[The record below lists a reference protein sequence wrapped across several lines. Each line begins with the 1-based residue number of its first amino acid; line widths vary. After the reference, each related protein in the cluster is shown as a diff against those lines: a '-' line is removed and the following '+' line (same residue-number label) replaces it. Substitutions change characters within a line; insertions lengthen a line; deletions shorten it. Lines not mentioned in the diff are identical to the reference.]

1 MWFDWGLLRSAGTRY
16 FTYVLSW
23 NILLVVKE
31 LREMRIQSAEQHK
44 ATLRRLRELKQQAR
58 AEHDLSTISTGVVK
72 DLLRAHG
79 LNPDADTI
87 GVKVPPG
94 LASRSTVSSHKWI
107 KTKKEDHPD
116 NVAGARTFIL
126 AKLGLDA
133 FAQHGVHVVMTA
145 KSEQKLLVCTSSVY
159 QVSGNTDVVV
169 TLAPVA
175 SHAEQ
180 DQLLGQSVLVI
191 ELKKDPAT
199 QQSTPTRPATSFR
212 MQAKAELVALHD
224 ASPRRP
230 PVVLLTDL
238 VEYVC
243 CEMLC

>member
-1 MWFDWGLLRSAGTRY
+1 
-16 FTYVLSW
+16 
-23 NILLVVKE
+23 
-31 LREMRIQSAEQHK
+31 MRIQNERQAKKQEELAERQSKKQEEQHK

-58 AEHDLSTISTGVVK
+58 AEHDLSTISTGVLK

-94 LASRSTVSSHKWI
+94 LASRSTEPHKHKWI
-107 KTKKEDHPD
+107 KSKKEDHPD
-116 NVAGARTFIL
+116 NVARACTFIL
-126 AKLGLDA
+126 TKLGLNA
-133 FAQHGVHVVMTA
+133 FATRGVHVVMTA
-145 KSEQKLLVCTSSVY
+145 KSEQKLLVCTSAVY

-169 TLAPVA
+169 TLAPEA

-180 DQLLGQSVLVI
+180 DQLLGQSVLVM

-199 QQSTPTRPATSFR
+199 QQSTPPRPATSFR

-243 CEMLC
+243 CEMWG